1 MFSKVD
7 KDVTLTSVGEL
18 FGNLGFDGNAT
29 MSDANKDTIDASSS
43 CPSDEDDATKTD
55 LSI

>member
-1 MFSKVD
+1 MFNKVG

-29 MSDANKDTIDASSS
+29 MSDANKDNIDASSS
-43 CPSDEDDATKTD
+43 RPSDDDDATKTD
-55 LSI
+55 LPV